1 MAMAT
6 ESEQG
11 YRELHSDI
19 IHNLLADH
27 LDRLDPKL
35 GKSRRA
41 FWKIIRITKG
51 ETKAPAYI
59 SVGGIPISTSVY
71 ADRIV
76 GSVVTASLNGSG
88 KMDIGLLK
96 AQAFL
101 DLAFGKEVH
110 NGSKRNK
117 REK

>member
-1 MAMAT
+1 MAT
-6 ESEQG
+6 TTTSGQV

-19 IHNLLADH
+19 IHNILADH
-27 LDRLDPKL
+27 LDRLDPNL
-35 GKSRRA
+35 GKSQRA
-41 FWKIIRITKG
+41 FWKIIHIIKG

-59 SVGGIPISTSVY
+59 SIGGIPISTLVY

-110 NGSKRNK
+110 SGSKQNK